1 MTLAGM
7 PELNKE
13 SLTAE
18 LARRYGIRMDEDD
31 PALAMVALNRLALEN
46 AVKQLSEAIREGIS
60 ELEDSMQ
67 RVDRRAG
74 KLIAQEVTETAARVR
89 AELQKDIDAAG
100 LKAAHLVYQVDQAH
114 KRPALIRWLAVGLTS
129 AAALFGSGLWIGAHC
144 F

>member
-1 MTLAGM
+1 M

-13 SLTAE
+13 TLTAE

-31 PALAMVALNRLALEN
+31 PAFAMVALNCLALEN

-74 KLIAQEVTETAARVR
+74 TVIAQEVTETAARVR
-89 AELQKDIDAAG
+89 AELQKDIDSAG

-114 KRPALIRWLAVGLTS
+114 KRPALIRWLAVGLVS
-129 AAALFGSGLWIGAHC
+129 AGALFASGLWIGARYLQ
-144 F
+144 